1 MDFDLRQ
8 LKSFIDV
15 ADLGSFSA
23 AAEKA
28 GLTQPAIS
36 LHIQLLEK
44 QLGVRLIERVG
55 RRAQPTAAGRDL
67 LVHAR
72 RIADEVSQAIETVA
86 PHRSGQSGR
95 LRIGTGATALIYF
108 LPKIL
113 REIRQLMPGI
123 EIRVETG
130 NTPDI
135 VRRLEDN
142 EIDAAI
148 VTLPVTGRSLD
159 LRKVYRDELVAIAP
173 TDAVDLPEDIDVDY
187 LCAQSLL
194 LYQGGNTR
202 KLVDGWLKAGARRVQ
217 PIMELG
223 SVEALKTL
231 VAAGLGV
238 AIVPA
243 MAVVGAASGELQTR
257 SLMPKLERDLVL
269 ALRRDK
275 HMTAPL
281 RALVSVLN
289 HQSKASAQSAT

>member
-1 MDFDLRQ
+1 MDLDLRQ
-8 LKSFIDV
+8 LRSFVDV
-15 ADLGSFSA
+15 ADFGSFSA

-36 LHIQLLEK
+36 LHIRLLEK

-55 RRAQPTAAGRDL
+55 RRAQPTSAGRDL

-86 PHRSGQSGR
+86 PHRNGTSGL

-108 LPKIL
+108 LPAIL
-113 REIRQLMPGI
+113 RQIRQALPGI

-135 VRRLEDN
+135 LRLLEEN

-148 VTLPVTGRSLD
+148 VTLPASGRSLD
-159 LRKVYRDELVAIAP
+159 IREIHQEELVAIFPYEA
-173 TDAVDLPEDIDVDY
+173 TDVPLEIDAEF
-187 LCAQSLL
+187 LSSQPLL

-202 KLVDGWLKAGARRVQ
+202 KLVDGWLRGGGKRVQ

-223 SVEALKTL
+223 SVEALKKL
-231 VAAGLGV
+231 VEAGLGV

-243 MAVVGAASGELQTR
+243 MSIDAGSAGLQAR
-257 SLMPKLERDLVL
+257 SLTPRLERKLAL

-281 RALVSVLN
+281 RALAAAINRPSED
-289 HQSKASAQSAT
+289 

>member
-1 MDFDLRQ
+1 M
-8 LKSFIDV
+8 KSFIDV
-15 ADLGSFSA
+15 ADLGGFSA

-202 KLVDGWLKAGARRVQ
+202 KLVDGWLKAEGKRIQ

-243 MAVVGAASGELQTR
+243 MAVVGSASGELQTR

-281 RALVSVLN
+281 RVLVSVLN

>member
-1 MDFDLRQ
+1 MDLDLRQ
-8 LKSFIDV
+8 LRSFVNV

-36 LHIQLLEK
+36 LHIRLLEK

-55 RRAQPTAAGRDL
+55 RRAQPSSAGRDL
-67 LVHAR
+67 MVHAR

-86 PHRSGQSGR
+86 PHRNGTSGL

-108 LPKIL
+108 LPAIL
-113 REIRQLMPGI
+113 RHIRQALPGI

-135 VRRLEDN
+135 LRLLEEN

-148 VTLPVTGRSLD
+148 VTLPASGRSLD
-159 LRKVYRDELVAIAP
+159 IREIHQEELVAILP
-173 TDAVDLPEDIDVDY
+173 RDAADVPLEIDAEF
-187 LCAQSLL
+187 LSSQPLL

-202 KLVDGWLKAGARRVQ
+202 KLVDGWLRGGGKRVQ

-223 SVEALKTL
+223 SVEALKKL
-231 VAAGLGV
+231 VEAGLGV

-243 MAVVGAASGELQTR
+243 MSIDAGVSGLQTR
-257 SLMPKLERDLVL
+257 SLTPGLERKLAL

-281 RALVSVLN
+281 RALAAAINRPSE
-289 HQSKASAQSAT
+289 A

>member
-1 MDFDLRQ
+1 MDLDLRQ
-8 LKSFIDV
+8 LRSFVDV

-28 GLTQPAIS
+28 GLTQPAVS
-36 LHIQLLEK
+36 LHIRLLEK
-44 QLGVRLIERVG
+44 QLGVRLIERIG
-55 RRAQPTAAGRDL
+55 RRAQPTSAGRDL

-86 PHRSGQSGR
+86 PHRSGTSGL

-108 LPKIL
+108 LPAIL
-113 REIRQLMPGI
+113 RHIRQSLPGI

-135 VRRLEDN
+135 IRLLEEN

-148 VTLPVTGRSLD
+148 VTLPASGRSLD
-159 LRKVYRDELVAIAP
+159 IGEIHQEELVAILPREA
-173 TDAVDLPEDIDVDY
+173 TDVPLEIDAEF
-187 LCAQSLL
+187 LSSQPLL

-202 KLVDGWLKAGARRVQ
+202 KLVDGWLRSGGRRVQ

-223 SVEALKTL
+223 SVEALKKL
-231 VAAGLGV
+231 VEAGLGV
-238 AIVPA
+238 AVVPA
-243 MAVVGAASGELQTR
+243 MSVDAGSAGLQAR
-257 SLMPKLERDLVL
+257 SLTPRLERKLAL

-281 RALVSVLN
+281 RALAAAINRPSED
-289 HQSKASAQSAT
+289 

>member
-1 MDFDLRQ
+1 MDLDLRQ
-8 LKSFIDV
+8 LRSFVDV
-15 ADLGSFSA
+15 ANLGSFSA

-28 GLTQPAIS
+28 GLTQPAVS
-36 LHIQLLEK
+36 LHIRLLEK

-55 RRAQPTAAGRDL
+55 RRAQPTSAGRDL

-86 PHRSGQSGR
+86 PHRSGTSGL

-108 LPKIL
+108 LPAIL
-113 REIRQLMPGI
+113 RQIRQALPGI

-135 VRRLEDN
+135 LRFLEEN

-148 VTLPVTGRSLD
+148 VTLPASGRSLD
-159 LRKVYRDELVAIAP
+159 IREIHQEGLVAIFPCEATGVP
-173 TDAVDLPEDIDVDY
+173 LEVDAEFLSSQP
-187 LCAQSLL
+187 LL

-202 KLVDGWLKAGARRVQ
+202 KLVDGWLRGGGKRVQ

-223 SVEALKTL
+223 SVEALKKL
-231 VAAGLGV
+231 VEAGLGV

-243 MAVVGAASGELQTR
+243 MSIDGGSSGLQAR
-257 SLMPKLERDLVL
+257 SLTPRLERKLAL

-281 RALVSVLN
+281 RALAAAINCPSED
-289 HQSKASAQSAT
+289 

>member
-36 LHIQLLEK
+36 LHIRLLEK

-55 RRAQPTAAGRDL
+55 RRAQPTSAGRDL
-67 LVHAR
+67 LIHAR

-108 LPKIL
+108 LPTIL
-113 REIRQLMPGI
+113 REIRHLMPGV

-135 VRRLEDN
+135 IRLLENN

-159 LRKVYRDELVAIAP
+159 LREVLREELVAIFPPDA
-173 TDAVDLPEDIDVDY
+173 TDVPAHIDADY
-187 LCAQSLL
+187 LCAQALL

-202 KLVDGWLKAGARRVQ
+202 KLVDGWLKGTGRRVQ
-217 PIMELG
+217 PVMELG

-231 VAAGLGV
+231 VEAGLGV
-238 AIVPA
+238 AVVPA
-243 MAVVGAASGELQTR
+243 MAVRDATSTALQTR
-257 SLMPKLERDLVL
+257 SLVPKLERDLAL

-275 HMTAPL
+275 YMTAPL
-281 RALVSVLN
+281 RTFVAALKR
-289 HQSKASAQSAT
+289 QSEASARSAT

>member
-1 MDFDLRQ
+1 MDLDLRQ
-8 LKSFIDV
+8 LRSFVDV
-15 ADLGSFSA
+15 ADIGSFSA

-28 GLTQPAIS
+28 GLTQPAVS
-36 LHIQLLEK
+36 LHIRLLEK

-55 RRAQPTAAGRDL
+55 RRAQPTSAGRDL

-86 PHRSGQSGR
+86 PHRSGTSGL

-108 LPKIL
+108 LPAIL
-113 REIRQLMPGI
+113 RQIRQALPGI

-135 VRRLEDN
+135 LRLLEEN

-148 VTLPVTGRSLD
+148 VTLPASGRSLD
-159 LRKVYRDELVAIAP
+159 ISEIHQEELVAIFPREA
-173 TDAVDLPEDIDVDY
+173 TDVPLEIDAEF
-187 LCAQSLL
+187 LSSQPLL

-202 KLVDGWLKAGARRVQ
+202 KLVDGWLRGGGKRVQ

-223 SVEALKTL
+223 SVEALKRL
-231 VAAGLGV
+231 VEAGLGV

-243 MAVVGAASGELQTR
+243 MSIDRGSAGLQAR
-257 SLMPKLERDLVL
+257 SLTPGLERKLAL

-281 RALVSVLN
+281 RALAAAINRPSED
-289 HQSKASAQSAT
+289 

>member
-1 MDFDLRQ
+1 MDLDLRQ

-15 ADLGSFSA
+15 SELGSFSA

-28 GLTQPAIS
+28 RLTQPAIS
-36 LHIQLLEK
+36 LHIRSLEK

-55 RRAQPTAAGRDL
+55 RKAQPTPAGRDL

-72 RIADEVSQAIETVA
+72 RISDEVSQAIDTVA
-86 PHRSGQSGR
+86 PHRGGQSGR

-108 LPKIL
+108 MPAIL
-113 REIRQLMPGI
+113 REIRYRMPGI

-130 NTPDI
+130 NTPDV
-135 VRRLEDN
+135 VRLLENN

-159 LRKVYRDELVAIAP
+159 LRKVHREELLAIFP
-173 TDAVDLPEDIDVDY
+173 HDASDIPQVIDPDY
-187 LCAQSLL
+187 LCAQPLL

-202 KLVDGWLKAGARRVQ
+202 KIVDGWLKERGGRVQ

-231 VAAGLGV
+231 VEAGLGV

-243 MAVVGAASGELQTR
+243 MAVGDLERSKLQIR
-257 SLMPKLERDLVL
+257 SLVPKLDRDLVL

-275 HMTAPL
+275 HMSAPL
-281 RALVSVLN
+281 RALVAALN
-289 HQSKASAQSAT
+289 RQSEA

>member
-1 MDFDLRQ
+1 MDLDLRQ

-148 VTLPVTGRSLD
+148 VTLPVTGRRLD

-243 MAVVGAASGELQTR
+243 MAVVGFASGELQTR

-281 RALVSVLN
+281 RTLVSALN

>member
-23 AAEKA
+23 AADKV

-36 LHIQLLEK
+36 LHIRLLEK

-55 RRAQPTAAGRDL
+55 RRAQPTSAGRDL

-108 LPKIL
+108 LPTIL
-113 REIRQLMPGI
+113 REIRRLMPGI

-135 VRRLEDN
+135 VRLLENN

-159 LRKVYRDELVAIAP
+159 LRELHREELVAVFPPDVSAIP
-173 TDAVDLPEDIDVDY
+173 ENIDADY
-187 LCAQSLL
+187 LCGQPLL

-202 KLVDGWLKAGARRVQ
+202 KLVDGWLKDSSRRVQ
-217 PIMELG
+217 PVMELG

-231 VAAGLGV
+231 VESGLGV

-243 MAVVGAASGELQTR
+243 MAVHDAASKGLQTR

-269 ALRRDK
+269 AMRRDK

-281 RALVSVLN
+281 RALVAALN
-289 HQSKASAQSAT
+289 RQSGA

>member
-1 MDFDLRQ
+1 MDLDLRQ
-8 LKSFIDV
+8 LRSFVNV

-36 LHIQLLEK
+36 LHIRLLEK

-55 RRAQPTAAGRDL
+55 RRAQPTSAGRDL

-86 PHRSGQSGR
+86 PHRSGTSGL

-108 LPKIL
+108 LPAIL
-113 REIRQLMPGI
+113 RHIRQALPGI

-135 VRRLEDN
+135 LRLLEEN

-148 VTLPVTGRSLD
+148 VTLPASGRSLD
-159 LRKVYRDELVAIAP
+159 ISEIHQEELVAIFPCEA
-173 TDAVDLPEDIDVDY
+173 TDVPLEIDAEF
-187 LCAQSLL
+187 LSSQPLL

-202 KLVDGWLKAGARRVQ
+202 KLVDGWLRGGGKRVQ

-223 SVEALKTL
+223 SVEALKKL
-231 VAAGLGV
+231 VEAGLGV

-243 MAVVGAASGELQTR
+243 MSIDGGSAGLQAR
-257 SLMPKLERDLVL
+257 SLTPRLERKLAL

-281 RALVSVLN
+281 RALAAAINRPSE
-289 HQSKASAQSAT
+289 A